1 MEKELRIYDNTLRD
15 GEQTPGVSFSQEV
28 KLNIASMLSEI
39 GVTDIEVGFPAVSEQ
54 EKNTIKAIVQQKLK
68 TRLHVL
74 SRLCQKDII
83 HALDCGIENITLF
96 YPAPAVVRER
106 LGITDQDSLFHIMGE
121 LIPFAVQEGITVKF
135 SCENASRYE
144 LNTLCSIYKHATE
157 LGSTFLS
164 YPDTAGIL
172 IPKEVINNV
181 SVIRSRINTPVSMHC
196 HNDLGLAVANTI
208 AGYEAG
214 AAEVQACING
224 MGERAGNAA
233 LEEILVILIE
243 KYGMQKRFNMNMAR
257 ELSEYVYKTTNL
269 EPAFNKPQWGKH
281 VFLHESGMHVESIL
295 KKENIYQAYD
305 PEIIGRQHKVV
316 LGKHS
321 GYALM
326 EHILSSIEIS
336 DSKKILKTIKEKAE
350 LGTINEDTLKEIGL
364 DNRVI
369 LSFKKYMY

>member
-1 MEKELRIYDNTLRD
+1 MKEQLRIYDNTLRD
-15 GEQTPGVSFSQEV
+15 GEQTPGVSFPQEV

-39 GVTDIEVGFPAVSEQ
+39 GVTDIEVGFPAVSEK
-54 EKNTIKAIVQQKLK
+54 EKNTIKTIVQQNLK

-106 LGITDQDSLFHIMGE
+106 LGITDQESLFHTMAE

-135 SCENASRYE
+135 SCENASRYD
-144 LNTLCSIYKHATE
+144 LNTLCNIYKHAAE
-157 LGSTFLS
+157 LGAMFLS

-181 SVIRSRINTPVSMHC
+181 SVIRSNTNTPVSMHC

-233 LEEILVILIE
+233 LEEVLVILIE
-243 KYGMQKRFNMNMAR
+243 KFGMQKRFNMNIAR
-257 ELSEYVYKTTNL
+257 ELSEYVYKTTHL
-269 EPAFNKPQWGKH
+269 TPAFNKPQWGKH

-305 PEIIGRQHKVV
+305 PKLIGCQHQVV

-326 EHILSSIEIS
+326 EHILSHTEIS
-336 DSKKILKTIKEKAE
+336 DKKKILKTIKEKAE
-350 LGTINEDTLKEIGL
+350 SGIINEDTLKEIGL
-364 DNRVI
+364 DNNVI
-369 LSFKKYMY
+369 LAFKKYMY